1 MKTIRCKIEKVN
13 PFNDAVYQVLL
24 RPETAFDFQAGQYL
38 CVVMGEKDK
47 RPFSIASAP
56 NAELIELH
64 IGAAVS
70 ESYPMQVVERLKAC
84 AIDGSTIDIE
94 APGGDAHLRHESQR
108 PRLLIAGGTGFSYIK
123 SIVEHQIAIGQQVK
137 TTLYWGCRTQDAMYF
152 EAIAREWHDAHPWLH
167 FVPVIEEAPANWQ
180 GKTANLLAQIK
191 QDFVS
196 LNGYDI
202 YIAGRFDMVGAARE
216 IFREIGVEEAHL
228 YGDAFAFIK

>member
-1 MKTIRCKIEKVN
+1 MNTIRCQIEKVT
-13 PFNDAVYQVLL
+13 PFNDAVYQIILK
-24 RPETAFDFQAGQYL
+24 PETAFEFKAGQYL

-56 NAELIELH
+56 DAEHIELH

-70 ESYPMQVVERLKAC
+70 ESYPMQVVERMKESLKN
-84 AIDGSTIDIE
+84 GTSIE
-94 APGGDAHLRHESQR
+94 VEVPGGEAHLRHESTR

-123 SIVEHQIAIGQQVK
+123 SIIEHQIALDQRVP
-137 TTLYWGCRTQDAMYF
+137 TTLYWGCRNADAMYY
-152 EAIAREWHDAHPWLH
+152 EAIARAWHDAHPWLH
-167 FVPVIEEAPANWQ
+167 FVPVLEEAGGDWK
-180 GKTANLLAQIK
+180 GKKANLLAQIK
-191 QDFVS
+191 ADYVS

-216 IFREIGVEEAHL
+216 VFRAIGVEEDHL

>member
-1 MKTIRCKIEKVN
+1 MKTIRCKIEKVS
-13 PFNDAVYQVLL
+13 PFNDAVYRVLL
-24 RPETAFDFQAGQYL
+24 KPETAFDFQAGQYL

-56 NAELIELH
+56 NAEFIELH

-70 ESYPMQVVERLKAC
+70 ESYPMQVVERLKT
-84 AIDGSTIDIE
+84 SSHIDIE
-94 APGGDAHLRHESQR
+94 APGGEAHLRHESIR

-123 SIVEHQIAIGQQVK
+123 SIVEQQIALGQQVE

-152 EAIAREWHDAHPWLH
+152 ETIARQWHDAYPWLH